1 MGRSPCC
8 DEIHVKK
15 GPWTPE
21 EDKKLVEYI
30 QLHGHRRS
38 WRELPKNAGLN
49 RCGKS
54 CRLRWTNYLRPDIK
68 RGKLSEEEEGLI
80 VQLHSALGNKWSK
93 ISTHL
98 PGRTDN
104 EIKNYW
110 NTHLR
115 KKLLRVGIDP
125 VTHQRTTDLDLLS
138 RLPNLLAAT
147 AKLGNL
153 DNALR
158 LHADAVARYQML
170 KGLITLMTP
179 SVLPPNTDALNRL
192 GLLASPG
199 RYDLLQQNDQLEGLV
214 NGSLAFGRMW
224 HKCFNPF
231 HVGSKLLKLHS
242 TAPLGGGCNEGLP
255 KFILRWSLK
264 LMSGDMLFFS
274 LSILESR
281 VGLRIPTVPCLKITY
296 YTPCGRCLPSKI
308 SSGALCFGHTR
319 GDYGS
324 AGSEEEANIRTASLP
339 AATGVPAEQQTLLT
353 RNNDT

>member
-15 GPWTPE
+15 GPWAPE

-179 SVLPPNTDALNRL
+179 SVLPPNTDAMNRL

-214 NGSLAFGRMW
+214 NGSLAFGQDQMLPTTPGLLGLV
-224 HKCFNPF
+224 NPNTPSSS
-231 HVGSKLLKLHS
+231 HASPVSRIPHEMMMMMMMKSSYDGSSTLTDSNSGITTPGFSSLDMPAAHS
-242 TAPLGGGCNEGLP
+242 TPSSVSVSPENEAADFVQGACGTNASTPSQGWQGLNLGEP
-255 KFILRWSLK
+255 DEDFSWKDILDQTSWWE
-264 LMSGDMLFFS
+264 
-274 LSILESR
+274 ES
-281 VGLRIPTVPCLKITY
+281 
-296 YTPCGRCLPSKI
+296 
-308 SSGALCFGHTR
+308 
-319 GDYGS
+319 
-324 AGSEEEANIRTASLP
+324 
-339 AATGVPAEQQTLLT
+339 
-353 RNNDT
+353 